1 MNHPQRSSTAMSI
14 LIFLAGAALGAVVLA
29 LTTPKTGP
37 RLRADLKR
45 LAGRGRHRAR
55 MAMAGLRGDS
65 DRSKRRFV
73 WNKPD
78 PGRRFSVS
86 VDDLPG

>member
-1 MNHPQRSSTAMSI
+1 MSQPQRSPTATSI

-37 RLRADLKR
+37 RLRAELKR

-55 MAMAGLRGDS
+55 MALAGFRGTS

-73 WNKPD
+73 WKKPD
-78 PGRRFSVS
+78 PGRSFSVS